1 MDKMK
6 RIIAIICA
14 VILAGIY
21 IVTFVMAILDD
32 PATMTMFKGCI
43 ALTIFVPLMAY
54 VFICLHR
61 YAMTRSK
68 RKDYYSGG
76 SSKNGSASSDD
87 VSE

>member
-14 VILAGIY
+14 VILTGIY
-21 IVTFVMAILDD
+21 IMTFTMAILDN

-68 RKDYYSGG
+68 RKDYYS
-76 SSKNGSASSDD
+76 SDSYKNGNAPSDD

>member
-1 MDKMK
+1 MDKLK

-14 VILAGIY
+14 VILAGMY
-21 IVTFVMAILDD
+21 IMTFIMAILDN

-68 RKDYYSGG
+68 RKDYYSRG
-76 SSKNGSASSDD
+76 SSEGDNVSSDD
-87 VSE
+87 GSK